1 MYLIL
6 IKLEPMKKIGI
17 IGKGF
22 VGSAVDYGFNKNVIK
37 FIVDPKLGTSIN
49 DLKDFDPEFI
59 FICVPT
65 PMSNDGK
72 QDDAIITSVFKEI
85 NTLFSSV
92 TLIIKSTVLPDSLSK
107 LSLIYPK
114 CVYNPEFLRE
124 KTAKEDFI
132 KSETLILGGKDSE
145 IEDVANLY
153 KNHTECKIKH
163 VYKTDIITASLVKYS
178 INTFLASKVIFFNQ
192 LYDLFQR
199 SNAKESWQNFIEM
212 VASDSRIGDSHMSVP
227 GHDGRMGF
235 GGACFPKDT
244 SALLKLSKDIDTE
257 FTLLKEVVRVN
268 NNIRAKYTNLEK
280 REKEQGVNFKI
291 DLE

>member
-1 MYLIL
+1 
-6 IKLEPMKKIGI
+6 MKKIGI

-22 VGSAVDYGFNKNVIK
+22 VGTAVDYGFNRDVIK
-37 FIVDPKLGTSIN
+37 FIVDPRLGTSIN
-49 DLKDFDPEFI
+49 ELKDFDPEFI

-65 PMSNDGK
+65 PMNNDGT
-72 QDDAIITSVFKEI
+72 QDDAIITSVFNEI
-85 NTLFSSV
+85 STHFSNA
-92 TLIIKSTVLPDSLSK
+92 TLIIKSTVLPDSLTK
-107 LSLIYPK
+107 LSMIYTK

-132 KSETLILGGKDSE
+132 KSENLILGGMDSD
-145 IEDVANLY
+145 IENVASLY
-153 KNHTECKIKH
+153 ANHTECKIKN
-163 VYKTDIITASLVKYS
+163 VYKTDLISASLVKYS

-192 LYDLFQR
+192 LFSIFEN
-199 SNAKESWQNFIEM
+199 SNSKESWENFIQM

-227 GHDGRMGF
+227 GHDGRLGY

-244 SALLKLSKDIDTE
+244 TALLKLSNKLDSE
-257 FTLLKEVVRVN
+257 FTLLKEVIRVN
-268 NNIRAKYTNLEK
+268 NNIRIKYSNLEK

>member
-1 MYLIL
+1 
-6 IKLEPMKKIGI
+6 MKKIGI

-22 VGSAVDYGFNKNVIK
+22 VGTAVDYGFNKDVTK
-37 FIVDPKLGTSIN
+37 FIVDPRLGTSIN
-49 DLKDFDPEFI
+49 ELKYFDPEFI

-65 PMSNDGK
+65 PMNDDGT
-72 QDDAIITSVFKEI
+72 QDDTIITSVFNEI
-85 NTLFSSV
+85 SSLFSNT
-92 TLIIKSTVLPDSLSK
+92 TLIIKSTVLPDSLTK
-107 LSLIYPK
+107 LSMIYTK

-132 KSETLILGGKDSE
+132 KSENLILGGMNS
-145 IEDVANLY
+145 DVENVASLY
-153 KNHTECKIKH
+153 ANHTECTIKN
-163 VYKTDIITASLVKYS
+163 VYKTDLISASLVKYS

-192 LYDLFQR
+192 LFSIFEN
-199 SNAKESWQNFIEM
+199 SNSKESWENFIQM

-227 GHDGRMGF
+227 GHDGRLGF

-244 SALLKLSKDIDTE
+244 SALLKLSNKLESE
-257 FTLLKEVVRVN
+257 FTLLKEVIRVN
-268 NNIRAKYTNLEK
+268 NNIRVKYSNLEK